1 MGMDASSVCVDVY
14 DSGDDPKDKSFQKKC
29 NWQKY

>member
-1 MGMDASSVCVDVY
+1 MDASSVRVDVY
-14 DSGDDPKDKSFQKKC
+14 DSGGDAKDKSFQKKC